1 MLEHGKPNEKSAII
15 EMLAGQIVNMSRQK
29 YASNVVEK
37 CLSFGTPVERQI
49 LIAEMLGPT
58 EENEALQVLFSP
70 FSVLHYSFFF
80 LVF

>member
-1 MLEHGKPNEKSAII
+1 
-15 EMLAGQIVNMSRQK
+15 MLAAHILNMSRQK

-37 CLSFGTPVERQI
+37 CLAFGTQVERQI

-70 FSVLHYSFFF
+70 LFNPTHSFLGFW
-80 LVF
+80 